1 MILYYCCTHK
11 NNNCPNKEK
20 CMRYLNAET
29 EPHATLYKYACKK
42 ENGYQLFI
50 EKEEVTDLTTRNE
63 GESSSDT
70 TKNEGVKN
78 DKNNCGRE

>member
-29 EPHATLYKYACKK
+29 EPHATLYKYACKE

-50 EKEEVTDLTTRNE
+50 EKCDVDVVVSEEKENKEVDE
-63 GESSSDT
+63 QDS
-70 TKNEGVKN
+70 
-78 DKNNCGRE
+78 

>member
-1 MILYYCCTHK
+1 MILYYCCTQE

-50 EKEEVTDLTTRNE
+50 EKEEVTDLTTQNE
-63 GESSSDT
+63 DKNSSDT
-70 TKNEGVKN
+70 TNNEGDAIDENEKR
-78 DKNNCGRE
+78 D